1 MDLKGQSALL
11 RILALMASADGSVGS
26 QEQQMV
32 QRHFDGHFLGSF
44 PDAWEEALT
53 NSMDLK
59 TASLAV
65 PVGMRPLTI
74 KLSYMVI
81 SACGDERGFP
91 IDPTEIYAFNAL
103 VNHMELTENDKELAV
118 NAAKQELKASSAIW
132 LKLKSQLTKHIGQ
145 KAAEEEQD
153 DHT

>member
-1 MDLKGQSALL
+1 MDLKEQSALL

-32 QRHFDGHFLGSF
+32 QRHFDEHLMGSF

-53 NSMDLK
+53 DSMDLK
-59 TASLAV
+59 TASLAI

-81 SACGDERGFP
+81 SACGDEKGFP
-91 IDPTEIYAFNAL
+91 IDPAEVYAFNAL
-103 VNHMELTENDKELAV
+103 VNHMELTEEDKEFAM
-118 NAAKQELKASSAIW
+118 NAAKKELKASSAVW
-132 LKLKSQLTKHIGQ
+132 LKLKSQLIKHIGQ
-145 KAAEEEQD
+145 NSSRGGAR
-153 DHT
+153 

>member
-32 QRHFDGHFLGSF
+32 QRHFDEHFLGSF

-53 NSMDLK
+53 DSMDLK
-59 TASLAV
+59 TASLAI

-118 NAAKQELKASSAIW
+118 NAAKQELKASSAVW

-145 KAAEEEQD
+145 NSSRGGAR
-153 DHT
+153 

>member
-1 MDLKGQSALL
+1 MDLKEQSALL

-32 QRHFDGHFLGSF
+32 HRHFDEHLMGSF

-53 NSMDLK
+53 DSMDLK
-59 TASLAV
+59 TASLAI

-81 SACGDERGFP
+81 SACGDEKGFP
-91 IDPTEIYAFNAL
+91 IDPAEVYAFNAL
-103 VNHMELTENDKELAV
+103 VNHMELTEEDKEFAM
-118 NAAKQELKASSAIW
+118 NAAKKELKASSAVW
-132 LKLKSQLTKHIGQ
+132 LKLKSQLIKHIGQ
-145 KAAEEEQD
+145 NSSRGGAR
-153 DHT
+153 

>member
-1 MDLKGQSALL
+1 MDLKEQSALL

-32 QRHFDGHFLGSF
+32 HRHFDEHLIGSF

-53 NSMDLK
+53 DSMDLK
-59 TASLAV
+59 TASLAI

-81 SACGDERGFP
+81 SACGDEKGFP
-91 IDPTEIYAFNAL
+91 IDPAEVYAFNAL
-103 VNHMELTENDKELAV
+103 VNHMELTEEDKEFAM
-118 NAAKQELKASSAIW
+118 NAAKKELKASSAVW
-132 LKLKSQLTKHIGQ
+132 LKLKSQLIKHIGQ
-145 KAAEEEQD
+145 NSSRGGAR
-153 DHT
+153 

>member
-1 MDLKGQSALL
+1 MDLKEQSALL

-32 QRHFDGHFLGSF
+32 HRHFDEHLMGSF

-53 NSMDLK
+53 DSMDLK
-59 TASLAV
+59 TASLAI

-74 KLSYMVI
+74 KLSHMVI

-91 IDPTEIYAFNAL
+91 IDTAEVYA
-103 VNHMELTENDKELAV
+103 
-118 NAAKQELKASSAIW
+118 LKHWSTTWS
-132 LKLKSQLTKHIGQ
+132 
-145 KAAEEEQD
+145 
-153 DHT
+153 